1 MSGYTAPNSFND
13 LFARQ
18 KGALDFIKG
27 ESFLLHVFFEA
38 PSLSSALE
46 SLGGLRRCS
55 AATHRV
61 TPCTSTYFFRVSSN
75 NSDLCP
81 PAPTSVGEHQALC
94 DAKKKLSVGFPIAA
108 IQADLKK
115 RNIPQELIGMP
126 PETKLPDHLR
136 EKPVALEFTE
146 VYLDERAFME
156 HSGCREYFDGYAVIM
171 RAGSVNRPPTTIRVG
186 TPTKNVVEKILEPVL
201 KEQACP
207 LEPGNFVWRG
217 AETHI
222 HDNASHDSNVFLSL
236 DLKASTKE
244 WKPEEEFSSLCSTL
258 VQFSHPLREDVIRVI
273 AVLSRLSLPI
283 LVETLSIL
291 QPIRGEAWVANR
303 STTELSVALREAGLE
318 MVNVW
323 DAEGKSEGSHCAGYI
338 LHASAME
345 LKGVDSFWV

>member
-1 MSGYTAPNSFND
+1 MSGYTAPKSFND
-13 LFARQ
+13 LFARP
-18 KGALDFIKG
+18 KGAVDFIKG

-46 SLGGLRRCS
+46 SLGGLRLC
-55 AATHRV
+55 AIATHGV

-81 PAPTSVGEHQALC
+81 PAPTTVGEHQALR
-94 DAKKKLSVGFPIAA
+94 DAKKKLAIGSSVAA
-108 IQADLKK
+108 IQADMKK
-115 RNIPQELIGMP
+115 RNIPLELIDMP
-126 PETKLPDHLR
+126 PETELPDNLR

-156 HSGCREYFDGYAVIM
+156 HAGSREYFDGYAVIM
-171 RAGSVNRPPTTIRVG
+171 RPGSVNRPPTTIRIG
-186 TPTKNVVEKILEPVL
+186 TPTKNVVENILEPVL

-217 AETHI
+217 ADTHN
-222 HDNASHDSNVFLSL
+222 HNNASHDSHVFLSL
-236 DLKASTKE
+236 DLKASTTE
-244 WKPEEEFSSLCSTL
+244 WKPEEEFASLCSTL
-258 VQFSHPLREDVIRVI
+258 VQFAHPLREDVIRVI
-273 AVLSRLSLPI
+273 AVLSKLSLPVLI
-283 LVETLSIL
+283 ETLSVL

-303 STTELSVALREAGLE
+303 STTAELSVALREAGLE

-345 LKGVDSFWV
+345 LIGVDKF